1 MKTQHTLVRGVPML
15 ILAVFL
21 AARFA
26 GAAEPQIPQQ
36 AKVIQARFIPVLK
49 LAVREWISQE
59 AKKVSR
65 SSVMNEAAVKADI
78 QTRFVGQSLAG
89 GDIETLILLVMTEAA
104 QDAEKDLK
112 AAMAEMKATNEKKA
126 AQREAANKLKREET
140 GIKAAARQE
149 YTRPATTNLQV
160 RPGLVKRQSVN
171 QSVEDAKAKLDSKNE
186 MGETE
191 SLRMQ
196 MAMDR
201 LSKLEATLSN
211 LLKKVSETQSNIV
224 NNLK

>member
-1 MKTQHTLVRGVPML
+1 MDFTGGEESQPKFRHERSRRQSRHSNPLCRTVACRRRHRNPDFTRHDGS
-15 ILAVFL
+15 
-21 AARFA
+21 RA
-26 GAAEPQIPQQ
+26 GCGKGFEG
-36 AKVIQARFIPVLK
+36 RHGG
-49 LAVREWISQE
+49 
-59 AKKVSR
+59 
-65 SSVMNEAAVKADI
+65 NESH
-78 QTRFVGQSLAG
+78 QR
-89 GDIETLILLVMTEAA
+89 
-104 QDAEKDLK
+104 
-112 AAMAEMKATNEKKA
+112 KKA

>member
-112 AAMAEMKATNEKKA
+112 AAMAEMKATNEKKPPS
-126 AQREAANKLKREET
+126 
-140 GIKAAARQE
+140 ARQQTSSSVKKPE
-149 YTRPATTNLQV
+149 LKPLPDRNTRVL
-160 RPGLVKRQSVN
+160 RPQTFRCGRDWSNASQSISRWKTPRPN
-171 QSVEDAKAKLDSKNE
+171 SIQRTRWAKPNRSACRWPWTGSRNW
-186 MGETE
+186 
-191 SLRMQ
+191 
-196 MAMDR
+196 R
-201 LSKLEATLSN
+201 LPFQTC
-211 LLKKVSETQSNIV
+211 
-224 NNLK
+224 

>member
-1 MKTQHTLVRGVPML
+1 MKTHPPLVHGVPML
-15 ILAVFL
+15 ILAAFL
-21 AARFA
+21 SACFART
-26 GAAEPQIPQQ
+26 AEPQIPQQ
-36 AKVIQARFIPVLK
+36 AKIVQARLIPALK
-49 LAVREWISQE
+49 PAVREWISQE

-65 SSVMNEAAVKADI
+65 SSVVNEAAVKADI
-78 QTRFVGQSLAG
+78 QTRFAGQSLVG
-89 GDIETLILLVMTEAA
+89 GDIETLTLLVMMETA

-112 AAMAEMKATNEKKA
+112 AAMAEMKAANEKKS
-126 AQREAANKLKREET
+126 AQREAANKLKREEA

-171 QSVEDAKAKLDSKNE
+171 QSVEDAKTKLDSKNE

-191 SLRMQ
+191 SLRLQ

-211 LLKKVSETQSNIV
+211 LLKKASDTQSNIV